1 MRVHVVIRY
10 IGMVLQFIAAF
21 MLASAG
27 VSMFNDYDSAYY
39 PLLLSS
45 FMTALLGLFPMIF
58 VERVDEIKT
67 KEGYSIVVGSWFL
80 ACIVGMF
87 PYLIWG
93 GEFTL
98 INAWFESVSGFT
110 TTGASILNDIEFL
123 PRGLLFWRAS
133 SAWIGGIGVVMFALV
148 ILPSMGRSRQM
159 LYNVELS
166 TIAKD
171 NFHYR
176 SKVIIR
182 ILSSVYIGLTIITTL
197 LLKYA
202 GMCWFDAITHAMSS
216 CSTCGFSTKN
226 ASIAFFDSAAMEGIL
241 IAAMVLAS
249 IHFGIL
255 YATITG
261 RRNNIFRSE
270 VVRTYIAM
278 LTIVTFVVAINLFG
292 TETYDDF
299 GSALRHSA
307 FQVVSY
313 TTTTG
318 FATADTNMW
327 PSLAIVLLVFC
338 SVVCGCAG
346 STSGGMKVDRMLMAV
361 KVINNRMKLQQHPNA
376 IIRTKID
383 GVVQDDSVLSLVMS
397 FIVAYI
403 ILVLLST
410 IIYTMF
416 GCDLLTGFT
425 ASIACI
431 SNVGPGFGDV
441 GSMSNFAS
449 LPGALKFTSTI
460 LMLVGRL
467 EIFGFIQ
474 LFFMRSWKYSV

>member
-10 IGMVLQFIAAF
+10 IGTILVFIAAF

-27 VSMFNDYDSAYY
+27 VSMLNDYDSAFY

-45 FMTALLGLFPMIF
+45 FMTALLGIFPMIF
-58 VERVDEIKT
+58 VERVDEIKS
-67 KEGYSIVVGSWFL
+67 KEGYVIVVGSWL
-80 ACIVGMF
+80 VACIVGMF

-123 PRGLLFWRAS
+123 PHGLLFWRAS

-148 ILPSMGRSRQM
+148 VLPSMGRSRQM

-182 ILSSVYIGLTIITTL
+182 ILSSVYIGLTIVTTL
-197 LLKYA
+197 LLKYS
-202 GMCWFDAITHAMSS
+202 GMRWFDAVTHAMSA

-226 ASIAFFDSAAMEGIL
+226 ASMAFFDSPMIEIIMMVAMT
-241 IAAMVLAS
+241 LAS

-255 YATITG
+255 YATITR

-270 VVRTYIAM
+270 VVRTFIGMLMIISLVIAVS
-278 LTIVTFVVAINLFG
+278 LYSNG
-292 TETYDDF
+292 TYDSM
-299 GSALRHSA
+299 GESLRHAA
-307 FQVVSY
+307 FQVVSV
-313 TTTTG
+313 TTTSG
-318 FATADTNMW
+318 FATADTNTW
-327 PSLAIVLLVFC
+327 SSLAIVLLVFC

-346 STSGGMKVDRMLMAV
+346 STSGGMKVDRVLMAF
-361 KVINNRMKLQQHPNA
+361 KVIRNRMKVQQHPNA
-376 IIRTKID
+376 IIRTKVD
-383 GVVQDDSVLSLVMS
+383 GSVQDDSILSLVMS

-403 ILVLLST
+403 ALVLIGT
-410 IIYTMF
+410 ILYTTF
-416 GCDLLTGFT
+416 GTDLMTGFT

-431 SNVGPGFGDV
+431 SNVGPGFGEV
-441 GSMSNFAS
+441 GSMNNFS
-449 LPGALKFTSTI
+449 TLPAVLKFGSTV

-474 LFFMRSWKYSV
+474 LFFISSWK

>member
-1 MRVHVVIRY
+1 
-10 IGMVLQFIAAF
+10 
-21 MLASAG
+21 
-27 VSMFNDYDSAYY
+27 
-39 PLLLSS
+39 
-45 FMTALLGLFPMIF
+45 
-58 VERVDEIKT
+58 
-67 KEGYSIVVGSWFL
+67 
-80 ACIVGMF
+80 MF

-123 PRGLLFWRAS
+123 PHGLLFWRAS

-148 ILPSMGRSRQM
+148 VLPSMGRSRQM

-197 LLKYA
+197 LLKYS
-202 GMCWFDAITHAMSS
+202 GMRWFDAVTHAMSA

-226 ASIAFFDSAAMEGIL
+226 ASMAFFDSPMIEIIMMVAMT
-241 IAAMVLAS
+241 LAS

-255 YATITG
+255 YATITR

-270 VVRTYIAM
+270 VVRTFIGM
-278 LTIVTFVVAINLFG
+278 LTIISIVIAVSLYSNG
-292 TETYDDF
+292 TYD
-299 GSALRHSA
+299 SLSEALRHAA
-307 FQVVSY
+307 FQVVSV
-313 TTTTG
+313 TTTSG
-318 FATADTNMW
+318 FATADTNTW
-327 PSLAIVLLVFC
+327 SSLAIVLLVFC

-346 STSGGMKVDRMLMAV
+346 STSGGMKVDRVLMAF
-361 KVINNRMKLQQHPNA
+361 KVIRNRMKVQQHPNA
-376 IIRTKID
+376 IIRTKVD
-383 GVVQDDSVLSLVMS
+383 GSVQDDSILSLVMS

-403 ILVLLST
+403 ALVLIGT
-410 IIYTMF
+410 ILYTTF
-416 GCDLLTGFT
+416 GTDLMTGFT

-441 GSMSNFAS
+441 GSMNNFS
-449 LPGALKFTSTI
+449 ELPAVLKFGSTV

-474 LFFMRSWKYSV
+474 LFFISSWK